1 MRNFKV
7 IFIVFIAVFGIAA
20 VAFYGARKVS
30 ASENHKHEEGHA
42 DHEKHGHGNDK
53 KKSVKQEKEDNH
65 SGHDHKKNKQKLDQ
79 HDEEDGHDGHDHDS
93 KPSKSES
100 GKKNEDGHD
109 HGEESHDEGVIEM
122 SEESQKLGNIKV
134 MPIQSEPLVQ
144 KVLVNGR
151 IAQDV
156 ENVKHVHSA
165 KSGNVKETFVSLGQT
180 ISMGE
185 KLCSI
190 NAQNAGEVIEIKAP
204 ISGTIIA
211 EFVKRDDHVDG
222 TNALYTIAD
231 MTRLSA
237 NFDVYEKDLGHIQLG
252 QKMKV
257 FPITFP
263 DRSFFAEIVFI
274 SPRVDESTFT
284 TRIKAFVD
292 NPVQLLKLGMSVRGE
307 IEVVEDSSYLTLPS
321 DAVQTV
327 EGKDVV
333 FVQTD
338 KETFEKHVV
347 DIKAKT
353 SKEAAISGELKKG
366 DQVVV
371 SGAFIL
377 KSKLLES
384 EMEHAH
390 DH

>member
-1 MRNFKV
+1 MKDFKV
-7 IFIVFIAVFGIAA
+7 IFFIAVFGVAT

-30 ASENHKHEEGHA
+30 AEENHNHEDGHD
-42 DHEKHGHGNDK
+42 DHEKHGHENK
-53 KKSVKQEKEDNH
+53 
-65 SGHDHKKNKQKLDQ
+65 KQKLVSDQ
-79 HDEEDGHDGHDHDS
+79 KKDEHAEDHSQSEEGEKDEHGHDD
-93 KPSKSES
+93 
-100 GKKNEDGHD
+100 
-109 HGEESHDEGVIEM
+109 GEESHEEGVVKL

-134 MPIQSEPLVQ
+134 MTIESEPLIQ

-165 KSGNVKETFVSLGQT
+165 KSGNVRDSFVSLGQS
-180 ISMGE
+180 IKAGE
-185 KLCSI
+185 RLCSI
-190 NAQNAGEVIEIKAP
+190 AAQTGGETIEIKAP

-211 EFVKRDDHVDG
+211 EFVKKGDHVDG

-237 NFDVYEKDLGHIQLG
+237 NFDVYEKDLAHIQLG
-252 QKMKV
+252 QNMKV
-257 FPITFP
+257 FPITYP
-263 DRSFFAEIVFI
+263 DRSFTAEIVFI

-307 IEVVEDSSYLTLPS
+307 IEVVEDSSYLTLPAG
-321 DAVQTV
+321 AVKNI
-327 EGKDVV
+327 EGEDIV
-333 FVQTD
+333 FVKTD
-338 KETFEKHVV
+338 KETFEKRAVN
-347 DIKAKT
+347 IKSKT
-353 SKEAAISGELKKG
+353 KKEAAISGDLKKG
-366 DQVVV
+366 DSVVV